1 MNVWTLP
8 RQACFSGVNYAINA
22 DYRDVLE
29 VIKYLT
35 DSQKPEFIRW
45 KIALG
50 LFYEEEI
57 PVEHQQEAM
66 QFLAD
71 FIGYGSNDAK
81 PGPKLLD
88 WQKDAAMIVG
98 DVNKVAGQEIR
109 ALPFLHWWTFL
120 SFFYGIGEGQL
131 STVVSIRSKK
141 ARGQKLEKWEQKYYK
156 DNKSQIDMRPE
167 ETDEERSEKD
177 NMLKWL

>member
-1 MNVWTLP
+1 
-8 RQACFSGVNYAINA
+8 
-22 DYRDVLE
+22 
-29 VIKYLT
+29 
-35 DSQKPEFIRW
+35 
-45 KIALG
+45 
-50 LFYEEEI
+50 
-57 PVEHQQEAM
+57 M

>member
-22 DYRDVLE
+22 DYRDVLD

-57 PVEHQQEAM
+57 PVE
-66 QFLAD
+66 
-71 FIGYGSNDAK
+71 
-81 PGPKLLD
+81 
-88 WQKDAAMIVG
+88 
-98 DVNKVAGQEIR
+98 
-109 ALPFLHWWTFL
+109 
-120 SFFYGIGEGQL
+120 
-131 STVVSIRSKK
+131 
-141 ARGQKLEKWEQKYYK
+141 
-156 DNKSQIDMRPE
+156 PE
-167 ETDEERSEKD
+167 EPEDVGQDEPEENIGD
-177 NMLKWL
+177 TGGENLEE